1 MIYSNL
7 SKIIKNNLKS
17 NIRDIINN
25 NEENTNN
32 IKGDKFIEIINLNI
46 NNDKVI
52 KYIIKIISFNIKT
65 SKNESIKKKYYEL
78 FILLIKNFSRE
89 DTIKYLTNLLLFLQ
103 ENINIYPIEIF
114 FELILKNLEKIE
126 LKLFEILNGFCIHNI
141 KKNEIKIQKEALLC
155 YEKLIN
161 NYDNFIENKNEILKS
176 FLDNIIFNLKIENIN
191 NKYQLLECLNTI
203 VFVSK
208 DKFEKYV
215 ELTVHFIKDNLF
227 INDNNIKS
235 ITLNIINN
243 IIQFN
248 QEKILELKNELY
260 NYFVKLLED
269 KSLDINIKSNI
280 LEILNKLNIN
290 YNENNIDNNEEI
302 DNLIDDFLDKNGK
315 EKNTISSQ
323 DIKNGL
329 NEFLKEEEINEINIK
344 NKIINKDLKIEIN
357 KGIDPNLNKIKSKRK
372 YNKNKNAKVE
382 IYFKKNPNLEKK
394 IVKREYTPL
403 NTYKRKIENHLH
415 LFNDSSKIQNQK
427 DKFISTYIDEDE
439 YLNPIKLWNNFD
451 NINKSKKNLLKQIP
465 NQNVEKIRID
475 KSINNSQINIIN
487 QSKEEPKLEL
497 IINEIS
503 KISEMQNFLAEK
515 IILLEKN
522 TLSQISY
529 YDSKI
534 EELENKFPIEE
545 DLLDNNYK
553 IIYPSNVLNEKLI
566 SFLNNENSDESIYYL
581 LGITENQIIE
591 IDNNLIG
598 DVVNKL
604 IDFLEQG
611 IYIHECIS
619 FIKKVFI
626 RNKMRFQLNT
636 IKRLF
641 SSFDKLLLNKKSLS
655 NEDSLDISLI
665 LSFINIDK
673 I

>member
-176 FLDNIIFNLKIENIN
+176 FLDNIILNLKIENIN

-372 YNKNKNAKVE
+372 YNKNKNVKVE

>member
-176 FLDNIIFNLKIENIN
+176 FLDNIILNLKIDNIN

-372 YNKNKNAKVE
+372 YNKNKNVKVE

-403 NTYKRKIENHLH
+403 NTYKRKIENHLQ

-427 DKFISTYIDEDE
+427 YKFISTYIDEDE

-581 LGITENQIIE
+581 LGITENQIID

>member
-103 ENINIYPIEIF
+103 ENINICPIEIF

-626 RNKMRFQLNT
+626 RNKMRFELNT

>member
-372 YNKNKNAKVE
+372 YNKNKNVKVE

-403 NTYKRKIENHLH
+403 NTYKRKIENHLQ

-427 DKFISTYIDEDE
+427 YKFISTYIDEDE

>member
-103 ENINIYPIEIF
+103 ENINICPIEIF

-372 YNKNKNAKVE
+372 YNKNKNVKVE

-403 NTYKRKIENHLH
+403 NTYKRKIENHLQ

-427 DKFISTYIDEDE
+427 YKFISTYIDEDE

>member
-103 ENINIYPIEIF
+103 ENINICPIEIF

-248 QEKILELKNELY
+248 QEKILKLKNELY

-403 NTYKRKIENHLH
+403 NTYKRKIENHLQ

-427 DKFISTYIDEDE
+427 YKFISTYIDEDE

>member
-25 NEENTNN
+25 NEENSNN

-176 FLDNIIFNLKIENIN
+176 FLDNIILNLKIDNIN

>member
-403 NTYKRKIENHLH
+403 NTYKRKIENHLQ

-427 DKFISTYIDEDE
+427 YKFISTYIDEDE

-626 RNKMRFQLNT
+626 RNKMRFELNT